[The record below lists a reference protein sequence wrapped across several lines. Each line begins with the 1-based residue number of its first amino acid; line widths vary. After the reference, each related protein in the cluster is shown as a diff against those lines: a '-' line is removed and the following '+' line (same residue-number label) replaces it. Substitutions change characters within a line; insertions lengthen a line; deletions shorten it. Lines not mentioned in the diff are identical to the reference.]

1 MTSAPDG
8 AHDKRWKR
16 LEMDVAVSKALHRP
30 ATPPSA
36 QIFTFSLLQWLQ
48 QSCHGMLTLC
58 KHNLAEVHKRL
69 APSAGSD
76 TKRGL
81 GGSRA

>member
-1 MTSAPDG
+1 MMEKRRKEKLDARDVSRTSVTSAPDG

-36 QIFTFSLLQWLQ
+36 QIFTFSVVTVATTIVPRDADIMQ
-48 QSCHGMLTLC
+48 
-58 KHNLAEVHKRL
+58 A
-69 APSAGSD
+69 
-76 TKRGL
+76 
-81 GGSRA
+81 